1 MAIALG
7 AMRASGELTAAQ
19 ALGRLRREAP
29 AAVHT
34 AAAAVALT
42 AAAIVVAFGPGDELG
57 PYELLALMG
66 LGLAIAT
73 CAALGALVLAARP
86 GHRLGH
92 ALLGGGA
99 LGSLWTLAT
108 VTVDAAG
115 TGEPLGRWA
124 AWLDNWTFVGLL
136 VLVTW
141 PLLLFPDGGLPSR
154 RWRPVAGL
162 LALALTGLALR
173 GMLDPGA
180 LDEIDGAVPNPLGI
194 PAGWSWINALGVF
207 GFGIP
212 LAVVAGMVAVQVRA
226 RRRPEPAMRAA
237 LWASRGLAANFVL
250 CLALNLTDSPL
261 ADGAFYAATLTT
273 SIGAFAATAAVTILR
288 DRAVEVD
295 LLLRRAFI
303 VAGVAVGT
311 LLAFLAVFALAT
323 SLAGSSESTLGG
335 GLAAALVVVPLRV
348 RVRDRVDRALYGHRD
363 PSTAVQ
369 RLGEQ
374 LELADEPA
382 DALPGVAHALRE
394 TLGASGVRIEPD
406 PVVALAPAAAGAE
419 LHEPSLER
427 TVSHRGLRL
436 GRLIVGARAPG
447 ERYGPADLALAEILV
462 RQLALVLDALRMAA
476 EVQHSREAIVTARE
490 EERRRLR
497 RELHDGLGS
506 ALAGIALTLQ
516 AAHNAG
522 GPRGDE
528 LVEGAREQTEAAV
541 ADVRRI
547 VRGLRP
553 PMLEDLGLAAA
564 LRAHADRLAPL
575 EVELILPPALP
586 ALPAAVELALYR
598 IATEALTN
606 AVRHA
611 HARRCRVELHAT
623 DDEAVLEIADDGP
636 GLAPEATAGVGL
648 RSMRERAAEL
658 GGRVELSS
666 PGEGGLLL
674 RVRLPLARA

>member
-1 MAIALG
+1 MAIALRP
-7 AMRASGELTAAQ
+7 MRESGELTAVQ
-19 ALGRLRREAP
+19 ALGRLHRRAP

-34 AAAAVALT
+34 AAGAVALT
-42 AAAIVVAFGPGDELG
+42 AAAIVVAFGAGDDVG
-57 PYELLALMG
+57 PYELLALLG
-66 LGLAIAT
+66 LGLAIVT

-86 GHRLGH
+86 GHRLGL
-92 ALLGGGA
+92 ALLAGGA
-99 LGSLWTLAT
+99 LGSVWTLAT
-108 VTVDAAG
+108 ATVEAAD
-115 TGEPLGRWA
+115 TGEPLGQWA
-124 AWLDNWTFVGLL
+124 AWLDNWTFVGLI

-141 PLLLFPDGGLPSR
+141 PLLLFPDGRLPSR
-154 RWRPVAGL
+154 RWRPVAVL
-162 LALALTGLALR
+162 LGVAIVAVGLR

-180 LDEIDGAVPNPLGI
+180 LDDIDGSVRNPLGI
-194 PAGWSWINALGVF
+194 PGSWPWVDALGVF

-212 LAVVAGMVAVQVRA
+212 LGVVAGMVAVQVRA

-250 CLALNLTDSPL
+250 CLTLGLAGSPL

-273 SIGAFAATAAVTILR
+273 SIGAFAATAAVAIVR
-288 DRAVEVD
+288 DRVIEVD

-311 LLAFLAVFALAT
+311 LLVFLVAFALAT
-323 SLAGSSESTLGG
+323 SVAGSSESALGG
-335 GLAAALVVVPLRV
+335 GLAAALVVLPLRV

-363 PSTAVQ
+363 PSTAVR

-374 LELADEPA
+374 LELANEPA

-394 TLGASGVRIEPD
+394 ALGASGVRIEPD
-406 PVVALAPAAAGAE
+406 PALALAPASAGSE
-419 LHEPSLER
+419 LQDPRLER
-427 TVSHRGLRL
+427 TVNHRGLHL

-447 ERYGPADLALAEILV
+447 ERYGPADLALAEVLV
-462 RQLALVLDALRMAA
+462 RQLALVLDALRMTA
-476 EVQHSREAIVTARE
+476 EIQLSREAIVTARE

-522 GPRGDE
+522 GSRGDE

-575 EVELILPPALP
+575 EVELVLPPALP

-611 HARRCRVELHAT
+611 HARRCRVELRA
-623 DDEAVLEIADDGP
+623 DDAEVTLEIADDGP
-636 GLAPEATAGVGL
+636 GLAPDATVGVGL

-658 GGRVELSS
+658 GGRVELPSR
-666 PGEGGLLL
+666 GEGGLVL
-674 RVRLPLARA
+674 RIRLPLVRA

>member
-1 MAIALG
+1 MVT
-7 AMRASGELTAAQ
+7 SELTPAQ
-19 ALGRLRREAP
+19 ALDRLRRRDP
-29 AAVHT
+29 AAAWT
-34 AAAAVALT
+34 AAGAVALT
-42 AAAIVVAFGPGDELG
+42 AAAIVVALGSDEAE
-57 PYELLALMG
+57 PDELLALVA

-73 CAALGALVLAARP
+73 CAALGALVVAAQP
-86 GHRLGH
+86 GQRLGL

-99 LGSLWTLAT
+99 LGSVWTLAT
-108 VTVDAAG
+108 ATVEATDTAQ
-115 TGEPLGRWA
+115 PLGQWA
-124 AWLDNWTFVGLL
+124 AWLDNWTFTGLL

-141 PLLLFPDGGLPSR
+141 PLLLFPDGRLPSR
-154 RWRPVAGL
+154 RWRPVAALLGL
-162 LALALTGLALR
+162 AIVSIALR
-173 GMLDPGA
+173 GMLDPGN
-180 LDEIDGAVPNPLGI
+180 LDEIDGAVPNSFGV
-194 PAGWSWINALGVF
+194 PASWDWLNALGIL

-212 LAVVAGMVAVQVRA
+212 LGVVAGMAAVQVRA
-226 RRRPEPAMRAA
+226 RGRSEPGMRAA

-250 CLALNLTDSPL
+250 CLALN
-261 ADGAFYAATLTT
+261 ADEAVYAATLTT
-273 SIGAFAATAAVTILR
+273 SVGAFAATAAVTILR

-295 LLLRRAFI
+295 VLLRRAFI
-303 VAGVAVGT
+303 VAGVAVGS
-311 LLAFLAVFALAT
+311 LLVFLAVFALAT
-323 SLAGSSESTLGG
+323 SVAGSSESALAG
-335 GLAAALVVVPLRV
+335 GLGAALLAVPLRI
-348 RVRDRVDRALYGHRD
+348 RVRDGVDRVLYGHRD
-363 PSTAVQ
+363 PAIAVR

-382 DALPGVAHALRE
+382 AALPGVAAALRE
-394 TLGASGVRIEPD
+394 TLGASGVRIDPD
-406 PVVALAPAAAGAE
+406 LALGLPRAHAGAE
-419 LHEPSLER
+419 LYEPRIER
-427 TVSHRGLRL
+427 TVSHRGLAL

-447 ERYGPADLALAEILV
+447 ELYAPADLALAEVLV

-516 AAHNAG
+516 AAQNTG
-522 GPRGDE
+522 GPGSDV

-553 PMLEDLGLAAA
+553 PVLEDLGLAAA

-575 EVELILPPALP
+575 EVELVVPPDR
-586 ALPAAVELALYR
+586 LPAAVELALYR

-611 HARRCRVELHAT
+611 EARRCRVELRAA
-623 DDEAVLEIADDGP
+623 DDEAVLVVTDDGP
-636 GLAPEATAGVGL
+636 GLTPDATAGVGL

-658 GGRVELSS
+658 GGRVHLET
-666 PGEGGLLL
+666 PRGGGLT
-674 RVRLPLARA
+674 VRAVLPVATAWPS

>member
-1 MAIALG
+1 MVT
-7 AMRASGELTAAQ
+7 SELTPAQ
-19 ALGRLRREAP
+19 ALDRLRRRDP
-29 AAVHT
+29 AAAWT
-34 AAAAVALT
+34 AAGAVALT
-42 AAAIVVAFGPGDELG
+42 AAAIVVALGSDEAE
-57 PYELLALMG
+57 PDELLALVA

-73 CAALGALVLAARP
+73 CAALGALVVAAQP
-86 GHRLGH
+86 GQRLGL

-99 LGSLWTLAT
+99 LGSVWTLAT
-108 VTVDAAG
+108 ATVEATDTAQ
-115 TGEPLGRWA
+115 PLGQWA
-124 AWLDNWTFVGLL
+124 AWLDNWTFTGLL

-141 PLLLFPDGGLPSR
+141 PLLLFPDGRLPSR
-154 RWRPVAGL
+154 RWRPVAALLGL
-162 LALALTGLALR
+162 AIVSIALR
-173 GMLDPGA
+173 GMLDPGN
-180 LDEIDGAVPNPLGI
+180 LDEIDGAVPNPLGV
-194 PAGWSWINALGVF
+194 PASWDWLNALGIL

-212 LAVVAGMVAVQVRA
+212 LGVVAGMAAVQVRA
-226 RRRPEPAMRAA
+226 RGRSEPGMRAA

-250 CLALNLTDSPL
+250 CLALN
-261 ADGAFYAATLTT
+261 ADEAVYAATLTT
-273 SIGAFAATAAVTILR
+273 SVGAFAATAAVTILR

-295 LLLRRAFI
+295 VLLRRAFI
-303 VAGVAVGT
+303 VAGVAVGS
-311 LLAFLAVFALAT
+311 LLVFLAVFALAT
-323 SLAGSSESTLGG
+323 SVAGSSESALAG
-335 GLAAALVVVPLRV
+335 GLGAALLAVPLRI
-348 RVRDRVDRALYGHRD
+348 RVRDGVDRVLYGHRD
-363 PSTAVQ
+363 PAIAVR

-382 DALPGVAHALRE
+382 AALPGVAAALRE
-394 TLGASGVRIEPD
+394 TLGASGVRIDPD
-406 PVVALAPAAAGAE
+406 LALGLPRAHAGAE
-419 LHEPSLER
+419 LYEPRIER
-427 TVSHRGLRL
+427 TVSHRGLAL

-447 ERYGPADLALAEILV
+447 ELYAPADLALAEVLV

-516 AAHNAG
+516 AAQNTG
-522 GPRGDE
+522 GPGSDV

-553 PMLEDLGLAAA
+553 PVLEDLGLAAA

-575 EVELILPPALP
+575 EVELVVPPDR
-586 ALPAAVELALYR
+586 LPAAVELALYR

-611 HARRCRVELHAT
+611 EARRCRVELRAA
-623 DDEAVLEIADDGP
+623 DDEAVLVVTDDGP
-636 GLAPEATAGVGL
+636 GLTPDATAGVGL

-658 GGRVELSS
+658 GGRVHLET
-666 PGEGGLLL
+666 PRGGGLTV
-674 RVRLPLARA
+674 RVVLPVATAWPS

>member
-1 MAIALG
+1 MA
-7 AMRASGELTAAQ
+7 SSELTAPQ
-19 ALGRLRREAP
+19 ALSRLRREAP
-29 AAVHT
+29 AAVYT
-34 AAAAVALT
+34 AAGAVALT
-42 AAAIVVAFGPGDELG
+42 AAAIVIAVGPDTGAE
-57 PYELLALMG
+57 PWELLATLG
-66 LGLAIAT
+66 LGLAIVT
-73 CAALGALVLAARP
+73 CTALGALVLAGRP
-86 GHRLGH
+86 GHRLGL

-99 LGSLWTLAT
+99 LGSVWTLAT
-108 VTVDAAG
+108 VTVNAADVAQ
-115 TGEPLGRWA
+115 PLGRWA
-124 AWLDNWTFVGLL
+124 AWLDNWTFVGLI

-141 PLLLFPDGGLPSR
+141 PLLLFPDGHLPTP
-154 RWRPVAGL
+154 RWRWVGGL
-162 LALALTGLALR
+162 LTAAILAVALR
-173 GMLDPGA
+173 GMFDPGA
-180 LDEIDGAVPNPLGI
+180 LDDIEGSVPNPLGI
-194 PAGWSWINALGVF
+194 PASWHWVNALGVF

-212 LAVVAGMVAVQVRA
+212 VGVVAGMIAVQTRA
-226 RRRPEPAMRAA
+226 RRSPDRATRAA
-237 LWASRGLAANFVL
+237 LWASRALAVNFALGLAL
-250 CLALNLTDSPL
+250 D
-261 ADGAFYAATLTT
+261 ADGPVYAATLTT
-273 SIGAFAATAAVTILR
+273 TVAAFAATAALVILR

-303 VAGVAVGT
+303 VAGVAVGS
-311 LLAFLAVFALAT
+311 LLGFLAVFALAT
-323 SLAGSSESTLGG
+323 TLLGSSESALAG
-335 GLAAALVVVPLRV
+335 GLGAALLAVPLRI
-348 RVRDRVDRALYGHRD
+348 RVRDGVDRALYGHRD
-363 PSTAVQ
+363 PTVAVR

-382 DALPGVAHALRE
+382 AALPGVAAALRE

-406 PVVALAPAAAGAE
+406 PALGLPVGRAGDE
-419 LHEPSLER
+419 LLEPRIER
-427 TVSHRGLRL
+427 NVSHRGVPL
-436 GRLIVGARAPG
+436 GCLVIGARAPG
-447 ERYGPADLALAEILV
+447 EHFGPADLALAEVLV

-516 AAHNAG
+516 AAQNAG
-522 GPRGDE
+522 GPAGDG

-575 EVELILPPALP
+575 QVEIAVPQDP
-586 ALPAAVELALYR
+586 LPAAVELALYR

-611 HARRCRVELHAT
+611 SARCCRVELRA
-623 DDEAVLEIADDGP
+623 DGDEAVLEVADDGP
-636 GLAPEATAGVGL
+636 GLPPHATAGVGL

-658 GGRVELSS
+658 GGRVELESAS
-666 PGEGGLLL
+666 GGGLTV
-674 RVRLPLARA
+674 RVLLPLASARPA

>member
-1 MAIALG
+1 MAIALR
-7 AMRASGELTAAQ
+7 AMRASGELTAVQ
-19 ALGRLRREAP
+19 ALGRLHRMAP
-29 AAVHT
+29 AAVYT
-34 AAAAVALT
+34 AAGAVALT
-42 AAAIVVAFGPGDELG
+42 AAAIVVALGPGDELG
-57 PYELLALMG
+57 PYELLAIVG
-66 LGLAIAT
+66 LGLAIMT

-86 GHRLGH
+86 GHRLGL
-92 ALLGGGA
+92 ALLAGGA
-99 LGSLWTLAT
+99 LGSVWTLAT
-108 VTVDAAG
+108 VTVEAAD
-115 TGEPLGRWA
+115 TGEPLGQWA

-141 PLLLFPDGGLPSR
+141 PLLLFPDGHLPSR
-154 RWRPVAGL
+154 RWRPVAAL
-162 LALALTGLALR
+162 LGLAIVAVGLR
-173 GMLDPGA
+173 GMLDPGT
-180 LDEIDGAVPNPLGI
+180 LDDIDGDVPNPFGI
-194 PAGWSWINALGVF
+194 PGSWSWVDVLGVF

-212 LAVVAGMVAVQVRA
+212 VGVVAGMVAVQVRA
-226 RRRPEPAMRAA
+226 RRRSEPAMRAA

-250 CLALNLTDSPL
+250 CLTLNLAGSPL

-273 SIGAFAATAAVTILR
+273 SIGAFASTAAVAILR
-288 DRAVEVD
+288 DRAVEIDV
-295 LLLRRAFI
+295 LLRRAFI
-303 VAGVAVGT
+303 VAGVAVGS
-311 LLAFLAVFALAT
+311 LLAVLVAFALAT
-323 SLAGSSESTLGG
+323 SRAGSSESALGG

-382 DALPGVAHALRE
+382 NALPGVAHALRE
-394 TLGASGVRIEPD
+394 TLGASCVRIEPA
-406 PVVALAPAAAGAE
+406 PGSTLAPAGAGAE
-419 LHEPSLER
+419 LHEPRLER
-427 TVSHRGLRL
+427 AVIHRGLHL

-447 ERYGPADLALAEILV
+447 ESYGPADLALAEILV

-522 GPRGDE
+522 GSRGDE

-575 EVELILPPALP
+575 EVEIVFSPALT

-611 HARRCRVELHAT
+611 HAHRCRVELRA
-623 DDEAVLEIADDGP
+623 DGDEAVLEIADDGP
-636 GLAPEATAGVGL
+636 GLAPDATAGVGL

-658 GGRVELSS
+658 GGRAELASA
-666 PGEGGLLL
+666 GDGGLVV
-674 RVRLPLARA
+674 RVRLPMARA